1 MHTGQT
7 THTSPHSACR
17 VLQTRANFF
26 TLLRKIREVK
36 NGGCCGTLCGP
47 HLSLQKC
54 GGPRN
59 RFSPRQKWAM
69 DRQKGAGPGLLLGLL
84 PSEAEFSLT
93 PSGWPLF
100 LDMARFPLSLPRP
113 GLSPL
118 YSEPANNMLLT
129 ILGGQTLDKLVPTTA
144 DSPTAG
150 SALPCDG
157 GCFGYIILS
166 NKFIILSL
174 KINYSCQQ
182 GAV

>member
-1 MHTGQT
+1 MHARQT
-7 THTSPHSACR
+7 IHTSPHHACR
-17 VLQTRANFF
+17 VLQSHANLFA
-26 TLLRKIREVK
+26 LLGMIREVD
-36 NGGCCGTLCGP
+36 GGGCGTLCGP

-54 GGPRN
+54 GCPRSGL
-59 RFSPRQKWAM
+59 SPRQKWAM
-69 DRQKGAGPGLLLGLL
+69 DRQKGAGLGQIAPGLASIRGFHLDGH
-84 PSEAEFSLT
+84 SFSIW
-93 PSGWPLF
+93 S
-100 LDMARFPLSLPRP
+100 DSLSLPRP

-118 YSEPANNMLLT
+118 YSKPANNMLLT

-150 SALPCDG
+150 SALHCGG

>member
-1 MHTGQT
+1 MWPTSVPTEVWRSEERTLSQAEVGCGQ
-7 THTSPHSACR
+7 A
-17 VLQTRANFF
+17 
-26 TLLRKIREVK
+26 E
-36 NGGCCGTLCGP
+36 GGWV
-47 HLSLQKC
+47 
-54 GGPRN
+54 RI
-59 RFSPRQKWAM
+59 A
-69 DRQKGAGPGLLLGLL
+69 PGLASIRGFHLDGQ
-84 PSEAEFSLT
+84 SFSIW
-93 PSGWPLF
+93 S
-100 LDMARFPLSLPRP
+100 DSLSLPRP

-118 YSEPANNMLLT
+118 YSKPANNMLLT

-150 SALPCDG
+150 SALHCDG